1 MRGLLP
7 LFVKEKAMD
16 HHLRE
21 IADCLDEVLRLLD
34 SYAHVRSPEFS
45 WCLMRR
51 TVSVRARPFSVRAF
65 ASPGSEAKRCFADEP
80 PPRSR
85 RGSVV
90 IAFSRDPLDVP
101 DHHVLIRRDVLP
113 DLEEKRLLRHGHR
126 ADEAKQIMP
135 LGHPQRHGG
144 EGPAERQKMPTIPKS
159 REIGELDPPTRQPQ
173 RLR

>member
-51 TVSVRARPFSVRAF
+51 TVSLRARPFSVRAF
-65 ASPGSEAKRCFADEP
+65 ASPGSEAKRRFADEP

-90 IAFSRDPLDVP
+90 IALSRDPLDVP

-126 ADEAKQIMP
+126 ADEVKQIMP
-135 LGHPQRHGG
+135 LAHPQRHDGQT
-144 EGPAERQKMPTIPKS
+144 PAE
-159 REIGELDPPTRQPQ
+159 PQ
-173 RLR
+173 QMHTSPQLHGIAEH

>member
-51 TVSVRARPFSVRAF
+51 TVSLRARPFSVRAF
-65 ASPGSEAKRCFADEP
+65 ASPGSEAKRRFADEP
-80 PPRSR
+80 PP
-85 RGSVV
+85 
-90 IAFSRDPLDVP
+90 ARDAAPWSSLSP
-101 DHHVLIRRDVLP
+101 ETP
-113 DLEEKRLLRHGHR
+113 W
-126 ADEAKQIMP
+126 MF
-135 LGHPQRHGG
+135 
-144 EGPAERQKMPTIPKS
+144 PTITYS
-159 REIGELDPPTRQPQ
+159 SAG
-173 RLR
+173 